1 MRILPLILAV
11 VAIVAMGC
19 GQVSQMLPA
28 PEVVIVFV
36 SPPTGVITQGSGGTS
51 IAVDTIKFQV
61 ANYVDAVV
69 TDLEIRYFD
78 SHGDS
83 EIAPAL
89 PPINM
94 HFVLPGDTTITRYTP
109 IGGVRVPISPTLVD
123 YIYNGNDYA
132 LARLRFNGE
141 DAYGLNKEFYVEMD
155 WGIWRTDY
163 P

>member
-1 MRILPLILAV
+1 MKIVPVILAI

-36 SPPTGVITQGSGGTS
+36 SPLTGVITQGSGGTS
-51 IAVDTIKFQV
+51 IAADTIKFQV

-69 TDLEIRYFD
+69 TDLEIKYFD
-78 SHGDS
+78 SDGDS

-89 PPINM
+89 PPVSM
-94 HFVLPGDTTITRYTP
+94 HFVLPGDTTITTLR
-109 IGGVRVPISPTLVD
+109 GVPVPISQTLVD

-132 LARLRFNGE
+132 IARLRFNGE

>member
-1 MRILPLILAV
+1 MKIVPVILAI

-19 GQVSQMLPA
+19 GQVSQMLPT
-28 PEVVIVFV
+28 PEVVIVWV
-36 SPPTGVITQGSGGTS
+36 NPLTGVIDQASGDTT
-51 IAVDTIKFQV
+51 IAADTIRFQV

-69 TDLEIRYFD
+69 TNLEIKYFD

-94 HFVLPGDTTITRYTP
+94 HFVLPGDTTTVDLLHLP
-109 IGGVRVPISPTLVD
+109 VPISQTLVD

-132 LARLRFNGE
+132 IARLRFNGE